1 MKFNGLFYFEKSA
14 GMKDIL
20 LFFMGLGVGYNQ
32 ICMMRKIIRSMYLLI
47 SLDRT
52 EATEA
57 YCKSIVEQ
65 VGAHRG

>member
-32 ICMMRKIIRSMYLLI
+32 ICMMRKIIRSI
-47 SLDRT
+47 I
-52 EATEA
+52 
-57 YCKSIVEQ
+57 C
-65 VGAHRG
+65 